1 MASFIALTCILLA
14 LGFPTFMLC
23 ITYPLN
29 KKWALFW
36 SNYITNRS
44 SRIFFA
50 ILRLYRKFYFLGDK
64 KSKEN
69 LPEQFVV
76 ISNHQSLID
85 IVVYLYYFLGHKVRF
100 VAKDGL
106 SSAPM
111 VGKMLRS
118 QQHCMI
124 PRKGNMTHCM
134 RELNKFG
141 KRAASDNQILPVIF
155 PEGTRS
161 RDGNVGKFYSAGFR
175 MLEETVNL
183 PVVCC
188 ALDGGWKLADLKNIF
203 SSLYKGTY
211 RVKVLKVYDTPK
223 SKSDYMAILDESKQL
238 IENQLTYWRSLPED
252 SLEV

>member
-1 MASFIALTCILLA
+1 
-14 LGFPTFMLC
+14 MLC

-29 KKWALFW
+29 HKWALFW

-50 ILRLYRKFYFLGDK
+50 ILRLYRKFYFLGDR
-64 KSKEN
+64 KSREN

-118 QQHCMI
+118 QKHCMI

-134 RELNKFG
+134 REINKFG
-141 KRAASDNQILPVIF
+141 KRANSDNKILPVIF

-161 RDGNVGKFYSAGFR
+161 HTGKLAELKDGAAYLAIKAGVP
-175 MLEETVNL
+175 MV
-183 PVVCC
+183 PVYI
-188 ALDGGWKLADLKNIF
+188 AGAYQIWPRTSKKPHPLDGLHRRKIRIYVGEPMNGAD
-203 SSLYKGTY
+203 
-211 RVKVLKVYDTPK
+211 YDNDAHKMTEAL
-223 SKSDYMAILDESKQL
+223 SNWMHQQEEMHWD
-238 IENQLTYWRSLPED
+238 PEVNY
-252 SLEV
+252 EK